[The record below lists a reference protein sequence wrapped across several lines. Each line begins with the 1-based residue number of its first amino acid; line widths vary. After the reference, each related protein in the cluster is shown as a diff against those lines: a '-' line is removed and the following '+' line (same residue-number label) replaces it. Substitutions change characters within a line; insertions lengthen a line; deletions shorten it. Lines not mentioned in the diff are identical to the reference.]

1 MQVYDIPI
9 DHSSRETTLHGTFD
23 FPVAVYHSV
32 MSRNVLGFTNW
43 HWHKEMQLCVVTF
56 GSIEFIVSQR
66 RFLLQ
71 KGQGIFINSGFLHTA
86 KPTGNPDSSYLCLN
100 FHPKLL
106 CFFDGSIFQQNYV
119 LPYRDLPAFSAIL
132 MDEQEPWQHRILE
145 SVQNICQL
153 TDKQPFAY
161 EYECALLLG
170 EIWLKLI
177 RNHSVQVDKLSARN
191 SLENQ
196 RLQTILDYINVHH
209 GESFTIADVAAQA
222 ALSASE
228 CCRFFKKMT
237 GETIFSYVQMFRL
250 SKGAQLLR
258 STDGSISEIAYSVGF
273 GSSSYFIEVFR
284 KYMHTT
290 PLQYRKH
297 LTLNSVHSDPVNQIP
312 LEDNKE
318 DDNRQQ

>member
-9 DHSSRETTLHGTFD
+9 DHNNRETTLHGTFE

-43 HWHKEMQLCVVTF
+43 HWHKEMQFCIVTA
-56 GSIEFIVSQR
+56 GSIEFAVGQHRCRLNQR
-66 RFLLQ
+66 
-71 KGQGIFINSGFLHTA
+71 QGIFINSGFLHMA
-86 KPTGNPDSSYLCLN
+86 KPAGDPDSAYLCLD

-106 CFFDGSIFQQNYV
+106 RFFDGSILEQNYV
-119 LPYRDLPAFSAIL
+119 LPYLNLPAFAFVL
-132 MDEQEPWQHRILE
+132 LDEAEPWQRCVLKAI
-145 SVQNICQL
+145 QNISRL
-153 TDKQPFAY
+153 TDEQPFAY

-170 EIWLKLI
+170 KIWLKLI
-177 RNHSVQVDKLSARN
+177 RNHPVPNDRGSVRKTQ
-191 SLENQ
+191 ENQ
-196 RLQTILDYINVHH
+196 RLQMILDYIHTH
-209 GESFTIADVAAQA
+209 YEETFTVRDVAAQA

-250 SKGAQLLR
+250 SKGIEQLC
-258 STDGSISEIAYSVGF
+258 STDASVSEIAYNIGF

-290 PLQYRKH
+290 PLRYRKH
-297 LTLNSVHSDPVNQIP
+297 IKTT
-312 LEDNKE
+312 
-318 DDNRQQ
+318 

>member
-9 DHSSRETTLHGTFD
+9 DRNNRETTLHGSFE

-43 HWHKEMQLCVVTF
+43 HWHKELQFSVVTA
-56 GSIEFIVSQR
+56 GSIEFAVGQHRCRLNQR
-66 RFLLQ
+66 
-71 KGQGIFINSGFLHTA
+71 QGIFINSGFLHMA
-86 KPTGNPDSSYLCLN
+86 KPAGDPDSAYLCLD

-106 CFFDGSIFQQNYV
+106 RFFDSSILEQNYV
-119 LPYRDLPAFSAIL
+119 LPYLNLPAFAFVLLDEAESWQRCVLKAI
-132 MDEQEPWQHRILE
+132 
-145 SVQNICQL
+145 QNISRL
-153 TDKQPFAY
+153 TGEQPFAY

-170 EIWLKLI
+170 ETWLKLI
-177 RNHSVQVDKLSARN
+177 RNHSVPNDMVSVRKTQ
-191 SLENQ
+191 ENQ
-196 RLQTILDYINVHH
+196 RLQTILDYIHTH
-209 GESFTIADVAAQA
+209 YEETFTVRDVAAQA

-250 SKGAQLLR
+250 SKGIEQLR
-258 STDGSISEIAYSVGF
+258 STDASVSEIAYNIGF

-290 PLQYRKH
+290 PLRYRKH
-297 LTLNSVHSDPVNQIP
+297 IKAT
-312 LEDNKE
+312 
-318 DDNRQQ
+318 

>member
-9 DHSSRETTLHGTFD
+9 DHNNRETTLHGTFE

-43 HWHKEMQLCVVTF
+43 HWHKEMQFCIVTA
-56 GSIEFIVSQR
+56 GSIEFAVGQHRCRLNQR
-66 RFLLQ
+66 
-71 KGQGIFINSGFLHTA
+71 QGIFINSGFLHMA
-86 KPTGNPDSSYLCLN
+86 KPAGDPDSAYLCLD

-106 CFFDGSIFQQNYV
+106 RFFDSSILEQNYV
-119 LPYRDLPAFSAIL
+119 LPYLNLPAFAFVLLDEAESWQRCVLKAI
-132 MDEQEPWQHRILE
+132 
-145 SVQNICQL
+145 QNISRL
-153 TDKQPFAY
+153 TDEQPFAY

-170 EIWLKLI
+170 KIWLKLI
-177 RNHSVQVDKLSARN
+177 RNHSFPDGRVSVRKTQ
-191 SLENQ
+191 ENQ
-196 RLQTILDYINVHH
+196 RLQTILDYIHTH
-209 GESFTIADVAAQA
+209 YEETFTVRDVAAQA

-250 SKGAQLLR
+250 SKRIEQLR
-258 STDGSISEIAYSVGF
+258 STDASVSEIAYNIGF

-290 PLQYRKH
+290 PLRYRKH
-297 LTLNSVHSDPVNQIP
+297 IKTT
-312 LEDNKE
+312 
-318 DDNRQQ
+318 

>member
-9 DHSSRETTLHGTFD
+9 DHNNRETTLHGTFE

-43 HWHKEMQLCVVTF
+43 HWHKEMQFCIVTA
-56 GSIEFIVSQR
+56 GSIEFAVGQHRCRLNQR
-66 RFLLQ
+66 
-71 KGQGIFINSGFLHTA
+71 QGIFINSGFLHMA
-86 KPTGNPDSSYLCLN
+86 KPAGDPDSAYLCLD

-106 CFFDGSIFQQNYV
+106 RFFDGSILEQNYV
-119 LPYRDLPAFSAIL
+119 LPYLNLPAFAFVL
-132 MDEQEPWQHRILE
+132 LDEAEPWQRCVLKAI
-145 SVQNICQL
+145 QNISRL
-153 TDKQPFAY
+153 TDEQPFAY

-170 EIWLKLI
+170 KIWLKLI
-177 RNHSVQVDKLSARN
+177 RNHPVPNDRGSVRKTQ
-191 SLENQ
+191 ENQ
-196 RLQTILDYINVHH
+196 RLQMILDYIHTH
-209 GESFTIADVAAQA
+209 YEETFTVRDVAAQA

-250 SKGAQLLR
+250 SKGNEQLR
-258 STDGSISEIAYSVGF
+258 STDASVSEIAYNIGF

-290 PLQYRKH
+290 PLRYRKH
-297 LTLNSVHSDPVNQIP
+297 IKTT
-312 LEDNKE
+312 
-318 DDNRQQ
+318 

>member
-9 DHSSRETTLHGTFD
+9 DHNNRETTLHGTFE

-43 HWHKEMQLCVVTF
+43 HWHKEMQFCIVTA
-56 GSIEFIVSQR
+56 GSIEFAVGQHRCRLNQR
-66 RFLLQ
+66 
-71 KGQGIFINSGFLHTA
+71 QGIFINSGFLHMA
-86 KPTGNPDSSYLCLN
+86 KPAGDPDSAYLCLD

-106 CFFDGSIFQQNYV
+106 RFFDSSILEQNYV
-119 LPYRDLPAFSAIL
+119 LPYLNLPAFAFVLLDEAESWQRCVLKAI
-132 MDEQEPWQHRILE
+132 
-145 SVQNICQL
+145 QNISRL
-153 TDKQPFAY
+153 TGEQPFAY

-170 EIWLKLI
+170 KIWLKLI
-177 RNHSVQVDKLSARN
+177 RNHSFPDGRVSVRKTQ
-191 SLENQ
+191 ENQ
-196 RLQTILDYINVHH
+196 RLQTILDYIHTH
-209 GESFTIADVAAQA
+209 YEETFTVRDVAAQA

-250 SKGAQLLR
+250 SKGIEQLR
-258 STDGSISEIAYSVGF
+258 STDASVSEIAYNIGF

-290 PLQYRKH
+290 PLRYRKH
-297 LTLNSVHSDPVNQIP
+297 IKAT
-312 LEDNKE
+312 
-318 DDNRQQ
+318 